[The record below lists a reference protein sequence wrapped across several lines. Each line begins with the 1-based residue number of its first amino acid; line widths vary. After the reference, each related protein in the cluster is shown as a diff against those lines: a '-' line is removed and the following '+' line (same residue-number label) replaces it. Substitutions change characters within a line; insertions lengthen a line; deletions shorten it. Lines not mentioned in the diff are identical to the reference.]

1 MRDARQCTGNSLTGH
16 TRVTR
21 TTEILIFV
29 VIPESETSKLEM
41 ASLGDVRNQNTI
53 QERKG
58 TLSSFLK
65 ENDVGKLSEENSN
78 HFRHIFQQFY
88 TPDKGEK
95 KYENKDIK
103 EVKIGQSGWGDK
115 CFVLIL

>member
-16 TRVTR
+16 TRFTR
-21 TTEILIFV
+21 TNEILIFV

-88 TPDKGEK
+88 TPDMGEK

-115 CFVLIL
+115 CFVLV